1 MVLFSESIFYYE
13 NHTEQNKKIY
23 PPNMQGEIM
32 RYLIFIFLV
41 ISVITTTGCTGENK
55 ITNVTPDQTT
65 PINLHKT
72 VDLSALQAKYGIYGS
87 CSDVTRIYS
96 EISQTD
102 AIYKCSD
109 PKKSMQLDNQNC
121 FFNGLYIDCQLRYDL
136 ASLSTGICAREEA
149 GRI

>member
-1 MVLFSESIFYYE
+1 ML
-13 NHTEQNKKIY
+13 
-23 PPNMQGEIM
+23 
-32 RYLIFIFLV
+32 LIVAV
-41 ISVITTTGCTGENK
+41 IITTGCTGENK
-55 ITNVTPDQTT
+55 ITNVTSTPTPT
-65 PINLHKT
+65 PIDLHKT

-87 CSDVTRIYS
+87 CSDVTRISS

-121 FFNGLYIDCQLRYDL
+121 FFNGLYIDSQLRYDL

>member
-1 MVLFSESIFYYE
+1 
-13 NHTEQNKKIY
+13 
-23 PPNMQGEIM
+23 M
-32 RYLIFIFLV
+32 RYLIFLLLIGAV
-41 ISVITTTGCTGENK
+41 TITTGCTGENK
-55 ITNVTPDQTT
+55 ITNVTSTPT
-65 PINLHKT
+65 PIDLHKT

-87 CSDVTRIYS
+87 CSDVTRISS

-109 PKKSMQLDNQNC
+109 PKKSVQLDNRNC
-121 FFNGLYIDCQLRYDL
+121 FFNGVYIDSQFRYDL